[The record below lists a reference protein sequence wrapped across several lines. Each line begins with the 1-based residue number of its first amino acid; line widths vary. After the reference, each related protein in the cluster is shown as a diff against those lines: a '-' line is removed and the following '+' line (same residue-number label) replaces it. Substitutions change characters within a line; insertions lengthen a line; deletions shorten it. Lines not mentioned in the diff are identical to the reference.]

1 MLKGTST
8 DTLCTLQEY
17 PAMVLVSAVGVTD
30 ALIWPVEV
38 LPRTSWSLAWGVIVA
53 SFFLASSEIMRW
65 PSKSRISAVSLS
77 PCVMSIR
84 IRLPLMRVVCV
95 PPMSPTMG
103 AFPVVVEV
111 TVTSA
116 AAGAATRQA
125 STKARAVDRMET
137 PPEVIGFAPQPIQA
151 GTPDVSIAKCVG

>member
-1 MLKGTST
+1 MLNGTST
-8 DTLCTLQEY
+8 DTLWTLQDM

-30 ALIWPVEV
+30 ALTSPVDV
-38 LPRTSWSLAWGVIVA
+38 LPRASWSLACDVIVA
-53 SFFLASSEIMRW
+53 SRFLASRAIMRW

-77 PCVMSIR
+77 PCVVSIR

-95 PPMSPTMG
+95 PSRSPTTG
-103 AFPVVVEV
+103 AFPLVVEV

-125 STKARAVDRMET
+125 STKGRAVDRMEN
-137 PPEVIGFAPQPIQA
+137 PPK
-151 GTPDVSIAKCVG
+151 VSRARHPSPSGPGRRT